1 MNRLFSTFA
10 LMWPLCIA
18 GSSMA
23 CRPRPPATQPG
34 GEGANPASEIPLL
47 DPSTV
52 PGDFMLRQH
61 IEGEY
66 GERRVA
72 FEAIVQKQGNTLLVL
87 TLTPYGSRAFAI
99 TQTGQDVTV
108 EKFISRDLPFDPR
121 FILLDVQRVFLMGL
135 PDAPL
140 EDGWHRARARGEL
153 IRERWEGGKLFERRY
168 RRRDRNTKGEIL
180 VDYAG
185 GYTPGERPPAIT
197 LKNEP
202 FGYALRL
209 ETSDYQP
216 L

>member
-1 MNRLFSTFA
+1 MTRPLPSFA
-10 LMWPLCIA
+10 LMSTLCIA
-18 GSSMA
+18 CASLA
-23 CRPRPPATQPG
+23 CRPNPG
-34 GEGANPASEIPLL
+34 GTEPAAGDANPAASIPLL
-47 DPSTV
+47 DPSAV

-72 FEAIVQKQGNTLLVL
+72 FEAIVQKQDNTLLVL

-99 TQTGQDVTV
+99 TQTGQDVKV

-135 PDAPL
+135 PDAPRD
-140 EDGWHRARARGEL
+140 DGWHRGRARGEL

-168 RRRDRNTKGEIL
+168 RRRDRNTKGDIIVE
-180 VDYAG
+180 YAG
-185 GYTPGERPPAIT
+185 GYAPGERPPSIT